1 MQLNKYIYSFGY
13 ANAESEL
20 CKLESKYLFNKEE
33 KDRTLFSAIKVD
45 PSHSAFIKKRVDV
58 ILSCED
64 YSLLVN
70 QVSQAGISTEGFK
83 VEYLVVDGDA
93 TDYQDR
99 LEKLREIG
107 YCIEG
112 EPDYYKP
119 RVTYALCYYK
129 KIWYFGIVTKN
140 NLDWY
145 KHKQKPCSNS
155 NSIKT
160 NIAKAL
166 VNIAT
171 KGDTKNKLIDAC
183 CGVGTVILEACF
195 AGYNIEGCDIN
206 WKQCRAA
213 RENISHFNYNAEV
226 YRSDIKDI
234 TKRYDAAIVD
244 LPYNLLSRAT
254 DSDIYHIIKSTGEIA
269 DRLVV
274 VSTADITNLIGEIGY
289 TILDY
294 CSISKI
300 GKKNFT
306 RNIWICEV

>member
-20 CKLESKYLFNKEE
+20 CKLESKYLLKKEE
-33 KDRTLFSAIKVD
+33 KDRTLLSAIKVD
-45 PSHSAFIKKRVDV
+45 PSHSAFIKKRFDI

-64 YSLLVN
+64 YSLLVKRI
-70 QVSQAGISTEGFK
+70 SQAGIRAEGFK

-93 TDYQDR
+93 TEYPDR

-119 RVTYALCYYK
+119 LVTYALCYYK
-129 KIWYFGIVTKN
+129 KMWYFGILIKN
-140 NLDWY
+140 NLDWD

-171 KGDTKNKLIDAC
+171 KGDAKNKLIDAC

-213 RENISHFNYNAEV
+213 RENISHFNYSAKV

-274 VSTADITNLIGEIGY
+274 VSITDIANLIEEVGY

-306 RNIWICEV
+306 RNIWVCEV